1 MVCGTAVGIRDNLS
15 SGESGIREGGAENE
29 TAGGVHQDMEIRVQ
43 IHFFCRFL
51 HDAFYNGSH
60 FLQADLF
67 IVLCGQQ
74 ESVNAVCGIIK
85 AYLRLCIRL

>member
-1 MVCGTAVGIRDNLS
+1 MCGTAVGICDDLS
-15 SGESGIREGGAENE
+15 SGKSGIRERRAENE
-29 TAGGVHQDMEIRVQ
+29 TTGGIDQDMEVRVQ
-43 IHFFCRFL
+43 IHFLCRFL

-85 AYLRLCIRL
+85 ANLRLCIRL